1 MEKGDEDLVSMPVIF
16 YVLYLI
22 AGTFAAVNFCCDKVF
37 NPIPFYKKIIIGYC
51 LILYPIKRFRYWAL
65 KGSIS
70 RYNLQRIFGNFVNL
84 FYVSCVY
91 INVDAKLAIQGHAV
105 VYW

>member
-1 MEKGDEDLVSMPVIF
+1 MDTKLAVFLISMPVIF
-16 YVLYLI
+16 SVLYLI

-65 KGSIS
+65 KDLSPGIT
-70 RYNLQRIFGNFVNL
+70 YKEFLEIL
-84 FYVSCVY
+84 
-91 INVDAKLAIQGHAV
+91 
-105 VYW
+105 